1 MSRSTTSGRG
11 TPGLAAAG
19 ARAPAVEQDAH
30 LRLGLHALGIGT
42 GAERATIDA
51 VAVAA
56 ERSGSATLCISIVW

>member
-1 MSRSTTSGRG
+1 M
-11 TPGLAAAG
+11 
-19 ARAPAVEQDAH
+19 EQDAH